1 VSRRRTIGVGLISAV
16 VALLLLWWLRA
27 SLAPPAV
34 HSPAR
39 TASRIPRTAGE
50 VEAWRLDEAS
60 PIQLNRGASAQD
72 TTAIAGSLR
81 GHVLSSATGQGIGG
95 AELSFEFARGATS
108 IRTGSEG
115 AFRFEPSEIGTYR
128 LASVTADGFLPFAPE
143 WGRSPITFNAR
154 AGERIEEVVLMLSPA
169 VEYVGVVLDPDDKP
183 VGSAEVRL
191 LNAAEGVTALA
202 PLPDRFTSDDRGEFR
217 FRAPEGAWLEANHP
231 SFSPGRA
238 YLGRYALASRRLEIH
253 LSALRP
259 SVELES
265 IAGRVLDPQGTPI
278 EGASVSVRSRGRR
291 RQGRFHPDVRSN
303 PDGQFQITDLWPG
316 EYDLKASYP
325 GYAPA
330 RADSTPSGSSS
341 VVLKL
346 SLGSRLSGTVRDAAT
361 RAPVAAFTLSLQRVY
376 GPLSRDAFNS
386 VAFMDGQGKY
396 EISGLPPGNYAAIVA
411 GYGYSPSAEAIFT
424 NEEGPSDQVIDF
436 DLKKGAELFG
446 RVVDRKSGAALA
458 GAQVY
463 LEGQL
468 SSASVIS
475 LLSSTVTDS
484 AGRFELRGLGDG
496 LRSVMVS
503 AEGHHTRIVSGLEF
517 ENGQRLGPVELD
529 LTPTAEGEEPTLEL
543 TGIGAV
549 LMARND
555 VLVISELMPGA
566 GAAQAGLVV
575 GDEILS
581 IDGRS
586 VLELGFNGAVQ
597 HIRGPEG
604 TCVPMTIRRAADRSL
619 ITITVC
625 RQRVRG

>member
-1 VSRRRTIGVGLISAV
+1 LISAV

-27 SLAPPAV
+27 SVAPPAS

-39 TASRIPRTAGE
+39 APSRIQRTAGE
-50 VEAWRLDEAS
+50 IEAWRLDEAS

-81 GHVLSSATGQGIGG
+81 GHVLSSATGQGISG

-108 IRTGSEG
+108 IRTGSGG

-154 AGERIEEVVLMLSPA
+154 VGERIEDVVLMLSPA
-169 VEYVGVVLDPDDKP
+169 VEYVGVVLDRDDKP
-183 VGSAEVRL
+183 VAGADVRL

-231 SFSPGRA
+231 SFSAGRA
-238 YLGRYALASRRLEIH
+238 YLGQYALASRRLEIH

-303 PDGQFQITDLWPG
+303 PDGQFQITDLWPA
-316 EYDLKASYP
+316 EYDLRASYP

-330 RADSTPSGSSS
+330 KADSIPSGSSS

-346 SLGSRLSGTVRDAAT
+346 SLGTRLSGTVRDAAT
-361 RAPVAAFTLSLQRVY
+361 RAPIAAFTLSLQRVR
-376 GPLSRDAFNS
+376 GPLSRDALTS

-424 NEEGPSDQVIDF
+424 NEEGPSDKLIDF

-458 GAQVY
+458 RAQVY

-484 AGRFELRGLGDG
+484 AGRFELRGLAGG
-496 LRSVMVS
+496 LGSVTVS
-503 AEGHHTRIVSGLEF
+503 AEGHHTRIVSGLQF

-581 IDGRS
+581 IDGQT

>member
-27 SLAPPAV
+27 SVAPPAS

-39 TASRIPRTAGE
+39 APSRIQRTAGE
-50 VEAWRLDEAS
+50 IEAWRLDEAS

-81 GHVLSSATGQGIGG
+81 GHVLSSATGQGISG

-108 IRTGSEG
+108 IRTGSGG

-154 AGERIEEVVLMLSPA
+154 VGERIEDVVLMLSPA

-183 VGSAEVRL
+183 VAGADVRL

-231 SFSPGRA
+231 SFSAGRA
-238 YLGRYALASRRLEIH
+238 YLGQYALASRRLEIH

-303 PDGQFQITDLWPG
+303 PDGQFQITDLWPA
-316 EYDLKASYP
+316 EYDLRASYP

-330 RADSTPSGSSS
+330 KADSIPSGSSS

-346 SLGSRLSGTVRDAAT
+346 SLGTRLSGTVRDAAT
-361 RAPVAAFTLSLQRVY
+361 RAPIAAFTLSLQRVR
-376 GPLSRDAFNS
+376 GPLSRDALTS

-424 NEEGPSDQVIDF
+424 NEEGPSDKLIDF

-458 GAQVY
+458 RAQVY

-484 AGRFELRGLGDG
+484 AGRFELRGLAGG
-496 LRSVMVS
+496 LGSVTVS
-503 AEGHHTRIVSGLEF
+503 AEGHHTRIVSGLQF

-581 IDGRS
+581 IDGQT

>member
-1 VSRRRTIGVGLISAV
+1 VSGRRTIGVGLISAV

-27 SLAPPAV
+27 SVAPPAS

-39 TASRIPRTAGE
+39 APSRIQRTAGE
-50 VEAWRLDEAS
+50 IEAWRLDEAS

-81 GHVLSSATGQGIGG
+81 GHVLSSATGQGISG

-108 IRTGSEG
+108 IRTGSGG

-154 AGERIEEVVLMLSPA
+154 VGERIEDVVLMLSPA
-169 VEYVGVVLDPDDKP
+169 VEYVGVVLDRDDKP
-183 VGSAEVRL
+183 VAGADVRL

-231 SFSPGRA
+231 SFSAGRA
-238 YLGRYALASRRLEIH
+238 YLGQYALASRRLEIH

-303 PDGQFQITDLWPG
+303 PDGQFQITDLWPA
-316 EYDLKASYP
+316 EYDLRASYP

-330 RADSTPSGSSS
+330 KADSIPSGSSS

-346 SLGSRLSGTVRDAAT
+346 SLGTRLSGTVRDAAT
-361 RAPVAAFTLSLQRVY
+361 RAPIAAFTLSLQRVR
-376 GPLSRDAFNS
+376 GPLSRDALTS

-424 NEEGPSDQVIDF
+424 NEEGPSDKLIDF

-458 GAQVY
+458 RAQVY

-484 AGRFELRGLGDG
+484 AGRFELRGLAGG
-496 LRSVMVS
+496 LGSVTVS
-503 AEGHHTRIVSGLEF
+503 AEGHHTRIVSGLQF

-581 IDGRS
+581 IDGQT

>member
-1 VSRRRTIGVGLISAV
+1 MSRRHTIGVGLIAGV

-27 SLAPPAV
+27 PVAPPPS
-34 HSPAR
+34 HPPAR
-39 TASRIPRTAGE
+39 TASRVNRTAGE

-108 IRTGSEG
+108 IRTEGEG
-115 AFRFEPSEIGTYR
+115 AFRFEPSEIGIYR
-128 LASVTADGFLPFAPE
+128 LASVTANGFLPFAPE

-154 AGERIEEVVLMLSPA
+154 AGERIEDVVLTLSPA
-169 VEYVGVVLDPDDKP
+169 VEYLGVVLDPDDKP
-183 VGSAEVRL
+183 VAGAEVRL

-217 FRAPEGAWLEANHP
+217 FSAPEGAWLEASHP

-238 YLGRYALASRRLEIH
+238 YLGQYVLASRRLQIH

-265 IAGRVLDPQGTPI
+265 IAGSVLDPQGTPI

-316 EYDLKASYP
+316 EYDLRASYP
-325 GYAPA
+325 GYALA
-330 RADSTPSGSSS
+330 KADSIRSGSRS

-346 SLGSRLSGTVRDAAT
+346 SLGTRLSGTVRDAAT
-361 RAPVAAFTLSLQRVY
+361 RAPVAAFTLSLQRVR
-376 GPLSRDAFNS
+376 GPLSRDAFTS
-386 VAFMDGQGKY
+386 VAFMDGQGQY

-424 NEEGPSDQVIDF
+424 NEEGPSDKVIDF

-446 RVVDRKSGAALA
+446 RVVDRKSGGALA

-484 AGRFELRGLGDG
+484 AGRFELRGLAGG
-496 LRSVMVS
+496 LGSVTVS
-503 AEGHHTRIVSGLEF
+503 AEGHHTRIVSGLQF

-604 TCVPMTIRRAADRSL
+604 TCVPLMIRRAADRSVVTL
-619 ITITVC
+619 TVC

>member
-1 VSRRRTIGVGLISAV
+1 MTSRSRAQTFACSMQPRALPPWRRCRIASHRTIA
-16 VALLLLWWLRA
+16 A
-27 SLAPPAV
+27 SFVFVLPK
-34 HSPAR
+34 
-39 TASRIPRTAGE
+39 
-50 VEAWRLDEAS
+50 
-60 PIQLNRGASAQD
+60 
-72 TTAIAGSLR
+72 
-81 GHVLSSATGQGIGG
+81 GHG
-95 AELSFEFARGATS
+95 
-108 IRTGSEG
+108 
-115 AFRFEPSEIGTYR
+115 
-128 LASVTADGFLPFAPE
+128 
-143 WGRSPITFNAR
+143 WN
-154 AGERIEEVVLMLSPA
+154 
-169 VEYVGVVLDPDDKP
+169 
-183 VGSAEVRL
+183 
-191 LNAAEGVTALA
+191 
-202 PLPDRFTSDDRGEFR
+202 
-217 FRAPEGAWLEANHP
+217 
-231 SFSPGRA
+231 
-238 YLGRYALASRRLEIH
+238 ALASRRLEIH

-303 PDGQFQITDLWPG
+303 PDGQFQITDLWPA
-316 EYDLKASYP
+316 EYDLRASYP

-330 RADSTPSGSSS
+330 KADSIPSGSSS

-346 SLGSRLSGTVRDAAT
+346 SLGTRLSGTVRDAAT
-361 RAPVAAFTLSLQRVY
+361 RAPIAAFTLSLQRVR
-376 GPLSRDAFNS
+376 GPLSRDALTS

-424 NEEGPSDQVIDF
+424 NEEGPSDKLIDF

-458 GAQVY
+458 RAQVY

-484 AGRFELRGLGDG
+484 AGRFELRGLAGG
-496 LRSVMVS
+496 LGSVTVS
-503 AEGHHTRIVSGLEF
+503 AEGHHTRIVSGLQF

-581 IDGRS
+581 IDGQT

>member
-1 VSRRRTIGVGLISAV
+1 
-16 VALLLLWWLRA
+16 
-27 SLAPPAV
+27 
-34 HSPAR
+34 
-39 TASRIPRTAGE
+39 
-50 VEAWRLDEAS
+50 
-60 PIQLNRGASAQD
+60 
-72 TTAIAGSLR
+72 
-81 GHVLSSATGQGIGG
+81 
-95 AELSFEFARGATS
+95 
-108 IRTGSEG
+108 
-115 AFRFEPSEIGTYR
+115 
-128 LASVTADGFLPFAPE
+128 
-143 WGRSPITFNAR
+143 
-154 AGERIEEVVLMLSPA
+154 
-169 VEYVGVVLDPDDKP
+169 
-183 VGSAEVRL
+183 
-191 LNAAEGVTALA
+191 
-202 PLPDRFTSDDRGEFR
+202 
-217 FRAPEGAWLEANHP
+217 
-231 SFSPGRA
+231 
-238 YLGRYALASRRLEIH
+238 
-253 LSALRP
+253 
-259 SVELES
+259 
-265 IAGRVLDPQGTPI
+265 
-278 EGASVSVRSRGRR
+278 
-291 RQGRFHPDVRSN
+291 
-303 PDGQFQITDLWPG
+303 
-316 EYDLKASYP
+316 
-325 GYAPA
+325 
-330 RADSTPSGSSS
+330 
-341 VVLKL
+341 
-346 SLGSRLSGTVRDAAT
+346 
-361 RAPVAAFTLSLQRVY
+361 
-376 GPLSRDAFNS
+376 
-386 VAFMDGQGKY
+386 MDGQGKY

-424 NEEGPSDQVIDF
+424 NEEGPSDKLIDF

-458 GAQVY
+458 RAQVY

-484 AGRFELRGLGDG
+484 AGRFELRGLAGG
-496 LRSVMVS
+496 LGSVTVS
-503 AEGHHTRIVSGLEF
+503 AEGHHTRIVSGLQF

-581 IDGRS
+581 IDGQT

>member
-1 VSRRRTIGVGLISAV
+1 MSRRRTIGVGLISAV

-27 SLAPPAV
+27 SVAPPAS

-39 TASRIPRTAGE
+39 APSRIQRTAGE
-50 VEAWRLDEAS
+50 IEAWRLDEAS

-81 GHVLSSATGQGIGG
+81 GHVLSSATGQGISG

-108 IRTGSEG
+108 IRTGSGG

-154 AGERIEEVVLMLSPA
+154 VGERIEDVVLMLSPA

-183 VGSAEVRL
+183 VAGADVRL

-231 SFSPGRA
+231 SFSAGRA
-238 YLGRYALASRRLEIH
+238 YLGQYALASRRLEIH

-303 PDGQFQITDLWPG
+303 PDGQFQITDLWPA
-316 EYDLKASYP
+316 EYDLRASYP

-330 RADSTPSGSSS
+330 KADSIPSGSSS

-346 SLGSRLSGTVRDAAT
+346 SLGTRLSGTVRDAAT
-361 RAPVAAFTLSLQRVY
+361 RAPIAAFTLSLQRVR
-376 GPLSRDAFNS
+376 GPLSRDALTS

-424 NEEGPSDQVIDF
+424 NEEGPSDKLIDF

-458 GAQVY
+458 RAQVY

-484 AGRFELRGLGDG
+484 AGRFELRGLAGG
-496 LRSVMVS
+496 LGSVTVS
-503 AEGHHTRIVSGLEF
+503 AEGHHTRIVSGLQF

-581 IDGRS
+581 IDGQT

>member
-1 VSRRRTIGVGLISAV
+1 MSGRRTIGVGLISAV

-27 SLAPPAV
+27 SVAPPAS

-39 TASRIPRTAGE
+39 APSRIQRTAGE
-50 VEAWRLDEAS
+50 IEAWRLDEAS

-81 GHVLSSATGQGIGG
+81 GHVLSSATGQGISG

-108 IRTGSEG
+108 IRTGSGG

-154 AGERIEEVVLMLSPA
+154 VGERIEDVVLMLSPA
-169 VEYVGVVLDPDDKP
+169 VEYVGVVLDRDDKP
-183 VGSAEVRL
+183 VAGADVRL

-231 SFSPGRA
+231 SFSAGRA
-238 YLGRYALASRRLEIH
+238 YLGQYALASRRLEIH

-303 PDGQFQITDLWPG
+303 PDGQFQITDLWPA
-316 EYDLKASYP
+316 EYDLRASYP

-330 RADSTPSGSSS
+330 KADSIPSGSSS

-346 SLGSRLSGTVRDAAT
+346 SLGTRLSGTVRDAAT
-361 RAPVAAFTLSLQRVY
+361 RAPIAAFTLSLQRVR
-376 GPLSRDAFNS
+376 GPLSRDALTS

-424 NEEGPSDQVIDF
+424 NEEGPSDKLIDF

-458 GAQVY
+458 RAQVY

-484 AGRFELRGLGDG
+484 AGRFELRGLAGG
-496 LRSVMVS
+496 LGSVTVS
-503 AEGHHTRIVSGLEF
+503 AEGHHTRIVSGLQF

-581 IDGRS
+581 IDGQT